1 MMLHVTPSFG
11 PNLLA
16 WANGRLYI
24 YMYPRNHAKVIED
37 EWFSQMNICGN
48 AIFGS
53 RLHRVR
59 DRLPSFS
66 TMEAKETYE
75 TKAHHFSTVAKLG
88 LKTPVDSCFVDSF
101 GPRIQKFGFCDCCC
115 YHFVLEASRCCRWS
129 RLQHLGTNWQ
139 SCSPTWRRSVWL
151 VGWML
156 GCSLSLLNIVNYYY
170 SFKEKQQTPKKQMH
184 EQQIAWP
191 IHCGTFSTSN
201 PPTDMMPK
209 SIKKS

>member
-1 MMLHVTPSFG
+1 MLHLHLG
-11 PNLLA
+11 QICWLERMDA
-16 WANGRLYI
+16 YI
-24 YMYPRNHAKVIED
+24 YPRNHGKVIED
-37 EWFSQMNICGN
+37 EWFFQMNICGN

-75 TKAHHFSTVAKLG
+75 TKAHRFSMVAKPG

-101 GPRIQKFGFCDCCC
+101 GPRIQKFSFYDCCC
-115 YHFVLEASRCCRWS
+115 SHFGLEASRCCRWS

-139 SCSPTWRRSVWL
+139 SCSPIWRRSVWL
-151 VGWML
+151 IGWML

-170 SFKEKQQTPKKQMH
+170 SFKEKQQTQKKQMH
-184 EQQIAWP
+184 ERQIAWP
-191 IHCGTFSTSN
+191 IHCGTFSTSS
-201 PPTDMMPK
+201 PPQIWCQKVSK
-209 SIKKS
+209 SPHVL